1 VLQIG
6 DLVRFFDYDAC
17 AANRD
22 RIVPRDDY
30 WRIGIVTDIRDEP
43 WDDDWDPNCLPCV
56 VVTSNC
62 HSQPIVMPNENNIGT
77 WVEVISES
85 R

>member
-1 VLQIG
+1 MINIG
-6 DLVRFFDYDAC
+6 DLVRFFDYDEC

-22 RIVPRDDY
+22 HHVPSDNY
-30 WRIGIVTDIRDEP
+30 WRIGIVTEIRNEP
-43 WDDDWDPNCLPCV
+43 WDDDWDPKCLPCV

-77 WVEVISES
+77 WVEVICEV

>member
-1 VLQIG
+1 MLQIG
-6 DLVRFFDYDAC
+6 DLVRFFDYDKC
-17 AANRD
+17 AADRD
-22 RIVPRDDY
+22 HDTRNDY
-30 WRIGIVTDIRDEP
+30 WCIGIVTEIRHEP
-43 WDDDWDPNCLPCV
+43 WDDDLDPSCLPCV

-62 HSQPIVMPNENNIGT
+62 HSQPIVMPDKNNIGT